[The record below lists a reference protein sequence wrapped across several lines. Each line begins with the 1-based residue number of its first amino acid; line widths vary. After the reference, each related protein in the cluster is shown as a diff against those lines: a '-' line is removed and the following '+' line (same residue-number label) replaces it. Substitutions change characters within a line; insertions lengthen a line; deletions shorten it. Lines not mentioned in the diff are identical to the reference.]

1 VSRQPLLR
9 SAALLA
15 ATAVLLLA
23 PAGTASAHPLGNFT
37 RNVYAGLIVAPDRL
51 RIDHVIDLAE
61 IPAFQE
67 RQRMDAN
74 RDGTID
80 DTEAAT
86 YREHGCLDIAAQVRI
101 SADGRPLPIGVDG
114 STLTFPPGAG
124 GLATL
129 RLECTLSAAL
139 TTQTG
144 LRIDDQ
150 TYAGRLG
157 WHEMTAVGDG
167 VRLTGTDLPA
177 TSVSHRLTAYP
188 PDLLASPLDQRT
200 AQLRWT
206 PAGPGVGHPASSSR
220 ADPVSAAVPAGVD
233 AATRAFTGLI
243 GRQRLTAAFA
253 LLALILAL
261 ILGGLHA
268 LAPGHGKTLMAG
280 YLVGV
285 EGRTRDAVTIGV
297 AVTLTHTAGVAILGV
312 LLAASADFAPEQVY
326 PWLGLTSGVLAL
338 GIGASLLRGALQRRR
353 AALDHQAAHATQHA
367 PDHVLITAGRL
378 PSARAHHH
386 DTGNGH
392 AHAHTHEAGHGHDIG
407 HDHGHDHGLHGHSHA
422 PPPGPIRL
430 PGLISLGFAGGLVP
444 SPSAL
449 VVLLAGF
456 SQHRAW
462 FGLTLVVGY
471 GAGMALTL
479 VGTGLLLVR
488 ARGFLERFGRRGDGH
503 RHLAA
508 LVDVLPVAAACA
520 VMAAGGYLV
529 IKGISAT

>member
-67 RQRMDAN
+67 WQRMDAD

-80 DTEAAT
+80 GSEAAT
-86 YREHGCLDIAAQVRI
+86 YREHGCLDVAGQVRI
-101 SADGRPLPIGVDG
+101 SADGRALPIGVDG

-188 PDLLASPLDQRT
+188 QICSPPPLT
-200 AQLRWT
+200 SGPLNC
-206 PAGPGVGHPASSSR
+206 AGPPPAPQ
-220 ADPVSAAVPAGVD
+220 PVSATPPAPP
-233 AATRAFTGLI
+233 ARIRSAPPSP
-243 GRQRLTAAFA
+243 
-253 LLALILAL
+253 
-261 ILGGLHA
+261 LGW
-268 LAPGHGKTLMAG
+268 TL
-280 YLVGV
+280 
-285 EGRTRDAVTIGV
+285 
-297 AVTLTHTAGVAILGV
+297 
-312 LLAASADFAPEQVY
+312 
-326 PWLGLTSGVLAL
+326 
-338 GIGASLLRGALQRRR
+338 RR
-353 AALDHQAAHATQHA
+353 A
-367 PDHVLITAGRL
+367 
-378 PSARAHHH
+378 
-386 DTGNGH
+386 
-392 AHAHTHEAGHGHDIG
+392 
-407 HDHGHDHGLHGHSHA
+407 
-422 PPPGPIRL
+422 
-430 PGLISLGFAGGLVP
+430 P
-444 SPSAL
+444 SPA
-449 VVLLAGF
+449 
-456 SQHRAW
+456 
-462 FGLTLVVGY
+462 
-471 GAGMALTL
+471 
-479 VGTGLLLVR
+479 
-488 ARGFLERFGRRGDGH
+488 
-503 RHLAA
+503 
-508 LVDVLPVAAACA
+508 
-520 VMAAGGYLV
+520 
-529 IKGISAT
+529 